1 MAFVPFWY
9 ILIAI
14 LWTGFFV
21 LEGFDMGVGMLNRVI
36 GRDEAGTRTVISTI
50 GPLWDGNEV
59 WLIVAGAAT
68 FAAFPDWYAT
78 WFSGLYLALVLLLAA
93 LIVRGVSFEY
103 RDKRD
108 SSRWRLTW
116 SWLLA
121 GGSLLAPL
129 LIGIALGDLLH
140 GLPIAA
146 NHEYTGSFWDLL
158 TPYGVFVGVTLVAI
172 CLLHGSIFVAMKT
185 TGDVRLRADRLARR
199 IAPVTALFVLA
210 FIGWTHVTAGRG
222 GFLTPV
228 ELLAALAVLAAWAMA
243 GDRREGLAFTA
254 TTVTIALCIISLF
267 VDLYPDVMISSTN
280 RADSL
285 TVHNS
290 ASPPYSLKVM
300 TVVAL
305 IFLPVVLLY
314 QGWTYY
320 VFRRRITDDIYRTA
334 PTTPRPAVSAAI
346 AMASGRRAGQSGASD
361 HAGAAV
367 QPEGDGHGG
376 AEQNP
381 PGSPSGSPVP
391 PEPEPGSQHPL
402 AAESRERWRELLSG
416 AGRRRSGS
424 GKTSPADSS
433 SRGRRSRPRGRH
445 R

>member
-21 LEGFDMGVGMLNRVI
+21 LEGFDMGVGMLNRLI
-36 GRDEAGTRTVISTI
+36 GRDEDGTRTVINTI

-103 RDKRD
+103 RTKRD
-108 SSRWRLTW
+108 SERWRNTW
-116 SWLLA
+116 TWLLA
-121 GGSLLAPL
+121 IGSLLAPL

-140 GLPIAA
+140 GLPIGA

-158 TPYGVFVGVTLVAI
+158 TPYGIFVGLTLVAI
-172 CLLHGSIFVAMKT
+172 CLLHGAIYIGMKT
-185 TGDVRLRADRLARR
+185 TGEVRFRADRFARR
-199 IAPVTALFVLA
+199 IAPVTAAFVLA
-210 FIGWTHVTAGRG
+210 FIGWTHVTASRG
-222 GFLTPV
+222 GFLNPV
-228 ELLAALAVLAAWAMA
+228 ELLAALAILAAWALA
-243 GDRREGLAFTA
+243 GDRREGWAFTA
-254 TTVTIALCIISLF
+254 TTITIALCIISLF
-267 VDLYPDVMISSTN
+267 VDLYPDVMVSSTN
-280 RADSL
+280 RAFSL
-285 TVHNS
+285 TAHNS

-300 TVVAL
+300 TFVAL

-320 VFRRRITDDIYRTA
+320 VFRRRITGDTYRPA
-334 PTTPRPAVSAAI
+334 GATTPRPAVSAAM
-346 AMASGRRAGQSGASD
+346 AMASGRGAGPTGRASQSGQARAGGRA
-361 HAGAAV
+361 
-367 QPEGDGHGG
+367 GDGADSA
-376 AEQNP
+376 AEAAPPESQ
-381 PGSPSGSPVP
+381 PGSP
-391 PEPEPGSQHPL
+391 HPL
-402 AAESRERWRELLSG
+402 ATESRARWQALLSG
-416 AGRRRSGS
+416 V
-424 GKTSPADSS
+424 
-433 SRGRRSRPRGRH
+433 GRRSQAGKAPRQSAKAPPGGR

>member
-36 GRDEAGTRTVISTI
+36 GRDEDGTRTVINTI

-103 RDKRD
+103 RTKRD
-108 SSRWRLTW
+108 SARWRSTW
-116 SWLLA
+116 SWLL
-121 GGSLLAPL
+121 GIGSLLAPL

-140 GLPIAA
+140 GLPIGA

-158 TPYGVFVGVTLVAI
+158 TPYGIFVGLTLVAI
-172 CLLHGSIFVAMKT
+172 CLLHGAIFIGMKT
-185 TGDVRLRADRLARR
+185 TGDVRFRADRFARR
-199 IAPVTALFVLA
+199 IAPVTVLFVLA

-222 GFLTPV
+222 GFLSPV
-228 ELLAALAVLAAWAMA
+228 ELLAALAILAAWALA
-243 GDRREGLAFTA
+243 GDHREGWAFTA
-254 TTVTIALCIISLF
+254 TTITIALCIISLF
-267 VDLYPDVMISSTN
+267 VDLYPDVMVSSTN
-280 RADSL
+280 RAYSL

-300 TVVAL
+300 TFVAL

-320 VFRRRITDDIYRTA
+320 VFRRRITDDSYGPTA
-334 PTTPRPAVSAAI
+334 ATTPRPAVSAAI
-346 AMASGRRAGQSGASD
+346 AMASGRGSGQAGESGQARA
-361 HAGAAV
+361 AGKA
-367 QPEGDGHGG
+367 EGDGHAGR
-376 AEQNP
+376 EV
-381 PGSPSGSPVP
+381 GSP
-391 PEPEPGSQHPL
+391 EPQPTPQHPL
-402 AAESRERWRELLSG
+402 ATESRERWQALLSG
-416 AGRRRSGS
+416 VGH
-424 GKTSPADSS
+424 
-433 SRGRRSRPRGRH
+433 RPKRGRH